1 MSRGGANWRGGN
13 VQKSGQI
20 APDRAINSGQLLI
33 IRFLGPAC
41 MRMKY
46 LALILS
52 IPLLLLVTAANAAPV
67 IFIVRHAEK
76 ASTGGDDP
84 DLSLQGQKRAD
95 ALAHIL
101 KDSQVTS
108 VFVTE
113 LKRTQETAAPTARAA
128 HLTYMVIPAN
138 DTDALVEKLR
148 ALNGNA
154 LVVGH
159 GNTIPKLLKALGI
172 TTPVS
177 IPDDDYTEVFA
188 VLPGNEPQLLRLHY
202 PF

>member
-1 MSRGGANWRGGN
+1 
-13 VQKSGQI
+13 
-20 APDRAINSGQLLI
+20 
-33 IRFLGPAC
+33 
-41 MRMKY
+41 MKH

-52 IPLLLLVTAANAAPV
+52 IPLLLVTYANAAPV

-76 ASTGGDDP
+76 ANTADKDP
-84 DLSLQGQKRAD
+84 DLSVQGQKRAD

-101 KDSQVTS
+101 KDSQITS

-113 LKRTQETAAPTARAA
+113 FKRTQETAAPAARAA
-128 HLTYMVIPAN
+128 HVSPTMIPAN
-138 DTDALVEKLR
+138 DIGALVEKLR

-159 GNTIPKLLKALGI
+159 GNSIPDLLKALGI
-172 TTPVS
+172 ATPVS
-177 IPDDDYTEVFA
+177 IPEDDYTEIFA
-188 VLPGNEPQLLRLHY
+188 VFVGDSPQLLRLHY

>member
-1 MSRGGANWRGGN
+1 
-13 VQKSGQI
+13 
-20 APDRAINSGQLLI
+20 
-33 IRFLGPAC
+33 
-41 MRMKY
+41 MKH

-52 IPLLLLVTAANAAPV
+52 IPLLLATDANTAPI

-76 ASTGGDDP
+76 ASAGGKDP
-84 DLSLQGQKRAD
+84 DLSVQGRKRAD

-101 KDSQVTS
+101 KDSQITS

-113 LKRTQETAAPTARAA
+113 FKRTQETAAPTARAA
-128 HLTYMVIPAN
+128 HVSSTVVPAN
-138 DTDALVEKLR
+138 DIGALVEKLR

-159 GNTIPKLLKALGI
+159 GNTIPDLLKALGI
-172 TTPVS
+172 ATPVS
-177 IPDDDYTEVFA
+177 IPEDDYTEIFA
-188 VLPGNEPQLLRLHY
+188 VLVGDAPKLLRLHY